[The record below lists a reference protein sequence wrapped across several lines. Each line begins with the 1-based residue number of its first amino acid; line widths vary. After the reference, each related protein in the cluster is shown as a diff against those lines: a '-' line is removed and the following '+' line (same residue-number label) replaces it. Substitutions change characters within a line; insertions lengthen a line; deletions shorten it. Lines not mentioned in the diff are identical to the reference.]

1 MSKSNVVD
9 FVAYKKF
16 KEETM
21 RQIEE
26 SDNILSDLD
35 EHELSGLLKFLEGL
49 EDSPKVEYSITV
61 EDASS
66 YTLDNLTY
74 SIDYPNDED

>member
-21 RQIEE
+21 QQIEE
-26 SDNILSDLD
+26 SDLD